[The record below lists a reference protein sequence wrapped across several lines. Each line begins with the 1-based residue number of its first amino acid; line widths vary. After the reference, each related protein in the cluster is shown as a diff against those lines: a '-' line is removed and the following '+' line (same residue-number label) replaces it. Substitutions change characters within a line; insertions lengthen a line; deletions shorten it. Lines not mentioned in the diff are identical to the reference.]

1 MKENSLVIYQ
11 NDNGAIELP
20 IDIKAETIWASQKQ
34 IAELFNVDI
43 RTINEHLMNIF
54 KSLELNEDSVIRN
67 FRITATDGKKYN
79 TKHYNLDA
87 IISVGYRVN
96 SKNATAFRKWAT
108 KTLRSYII
116 DGYAINPARIEYNK
130 TQFQKAIEGMKLIAS
145 DADAVGSSEIA
156 DLVSSF
162 ADTWFSLDAYDKS
175 TLPRKGNIKQVV
187 QVGAADL
194 QKELSRLRAQLIEQN
209 EATDIFG
216 QEREKNGLVALFGNV
231 FQSFNGED
239 VYPSVEEKA
248 AHLLYFVIKN
258 HVFFDGNKRSGA
270 YSFVWFLKEVNLLN
284 IKEISP
290 QALTAITLLIAE
302 SNPKDKD
309 KMIGLVLLMLGVER

>member
-1 MKENSLVIYQ
+1 MQRARDRGAFLIMEENNLVIYQ
-11 NDNGAIELP
+11 NDNGAFELP
-20 IDIKAETIWASQKQ
+20 IDIKAETIWASQNQ
-34 IAELFNVDI
+34 LAELFSVNI
-43 RTINEHLMNIF
+43 RTVNEHLINIF
-54 KSLELNEDSVIRN
+54 KSLELDEDSVIRN
-67 FRITATDGKKYN
+67 FRITAADGKKYN

-108 KTLRSYII
+108 KTLKSYIT
-116 DGYAINPARIEYNK
+116 DGYAINPVRIEHNK
-130 TQFQKAIEGMKLIAS
+130 TQFQKAIEDMKLLAS
-145 DADAVGSSEIA
+145 NADSVGSSEIA

-175 TLPRKGNIKQVV
+175 ALPHKGNIKQVV

-194 QKELSRLRAQLIEQN
+194 QKELTRLKTQLVEQG

-239 VYPSVEEKA
+239 VYPSVEKE
-248 AHLLYFVIKN
+248 
-258 HVFFDGNKRSGA
+258 SC
-270 YSFVWFLKEVNLLN
+270 SFTIFC
-284 IKEISP
+284 
-290 QALTAITLLIAE
+290 
-302 SNPKDKD
+302 D
-309 KMIGLVLLMLGVER
+309 